1 MVRDTRRHGG
11 GRRLFSESEHGR
23 AEQCRP
29 NQSSNSASSVSAS
42 CTLTVP
48 SMGESATPAVFP
60 LRGFRCQP
68 DEHEFIDC
76 RPHVEALRNEEHTSS
91 TFPALL
97 KTRKW
102 AGIVPTSCETTTRCC
117 SAARA

>member
-48 SMGESATPAVFP
+48 SMGESRQPLQPVFP

-76 RPHVEALRNEEHTSS
+76 RPHVEALRNEHTSA
-91 TFPALL
+91 TF
-97 KTRKW
+97 
-102 AGIVPTSCETTTRCC
+102 S
-117 SAARA
+117 SASKKAEVGGHCADIM